1 MTSLELF
8 CRIATPFTKSGKVDE
23 EALRKFLQRFIKS
36 RIGVYLCSAGGGES
50 HALTW
55 QELRRIY
62 QIGLE
67 ECKGKIPV
75 HGNPPEQYSAR
86 LTREYIY
93 QAIEAGVDMVS
104 VYGLASRHGMRP
116 TDMEL
121 TLYFKEVLA
130 GVKHPM
136 SLAVNAHIMG
146 YTPKAEVMAEVCN
159 RHPNIVAFNLS
170 HGGDG
175 YFLRLK
181 EHLKR
186 DVAIYVH
193 CNGSLNKLTMGAKGV
208 FGTEANIIPR
218 TQRSYI
224 DAYES
229 RDFAK
234 LCQLYAHIVRYTNH
248 ISQWY
253 PSNARAIKMAMKL
266 FKLPGW
272 EGGVREPYRMPPQKE
287 YRRFVDGLL
296 RLGIPEI
303 ERQAR
308 AAGVRVPNRI
318 TT

>member
-1 MTSLELF
+1 MAGLELF
-8 CRIATPFTKSGKVDE
+8 CRIATPFKKSGEIDE

-36 RIGVYLCSAGGGES
+36 KIGIYLCSAGGGES

-67 ECKGKIPV
+67 ECKGKIAV
-75 HGNPPEQYSAR
+75 HGNPPEQYSVR

-104 VYGLASRHGMRP
+104 IYGLASRHGMRP

-121 TLYFKEVLA
+121 ALYFKEVLA

-146 YTPKAEVMAEVCN
+146 YTPNPEVMANVVN
-159 RHPNIVAFNLS
+159 THPNIVAFNLS

-175 YFLRLK
+175 YYLK
-181 EHLKR
+181 FVEHLKR
-186 DVAIYVH
+186 DIAIYVH
-193 CNGSLNKLTMGAKGV
+193 CNGSLNKLAMGAKGV
-208 FGTEANIIPR
+208 FGTEANIIPK
-218 TQRSYI
+218 TQRAYI
-224 DAYES
+224 DACEK

-234 LCQLYAHIVRYTNH
+234 CGRYYAHVLRYTNF

-253 PSNARAIKMAMKL
+253 PSNARSIKMAMRL

-272 EGGVREPYRMPPQKE
+272 EGGVREPYRMPPEKE
-287 YRRFVDGLL
+287 YVRFVDGLL
-296 RLGIPEI
+296 KLGIPEI
-303 ERQAR
+303 EEQAR
-308 AAGVRVPNRI
+308 AAGVRI
-318 TT
+318 SK